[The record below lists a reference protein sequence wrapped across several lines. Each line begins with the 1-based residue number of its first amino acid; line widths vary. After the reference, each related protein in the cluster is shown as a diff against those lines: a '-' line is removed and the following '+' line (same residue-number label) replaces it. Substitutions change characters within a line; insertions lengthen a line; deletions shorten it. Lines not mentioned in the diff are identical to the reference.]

1 MADAHAPVLGFI
13 WHHSALIRPARGR
26 PFRLGAVNI
35 PPSSFRRVRA
45 ADMEPFVTAI
55 ARSAGL
61 PPEHAALLAGLL
73 VANDLR
79 GVFSHGT
86 VQIATYARL
95 MRDGALNSRPDVK
108 VVRETPTS
116 LLLDGDG
123 GLGYFPA
130 HDGTLALIDKVRAT
144 GIGVLVT
151 RNHGHF
157 GAAGLHSRMT
167 LEHDL
172 LCFVTSGHQLQL
184 TPGDSVFAAA
194 GGSPMSF
201 SAPAQ
206 DEDPLVLDFGAVH
219 DLYDGPLRNAIAENT
234 PGLLHRAIGMGM
246 ICQSWGG
253 FLAGVP
259 LDAERSDRV
268 FSGANQ
274 GSMVIAFRIDLF
286 MPAEQF
292 KAEMDRYVRRV
303 RELTPVTEGQESL
316 LPGGIEAQ
324 RYRDFGRDGIPV
336 GTEHA
341 SRLEAV
347 ADEFGVDVPW
357 TRTEQ

>member
-1 MADAHAPVLGFI
+1 
-13 WHHSALIRPARGR
+13 
-26 PFRLGAVNI
+26 VNI
-35 PPSSFRRVRA
+35 PPSSFRRVPA
-45 ADMEPFVTAI
+45 TDMESFVDAL
-55 ARSAGL
+55 ARGAGL
-61 PPEHAALLAGLL
+61 PPERAALLTALL

-95 MRDGALNSRPDVK
+95 MRDGALNPQPDVH

-116 LLLDGDG
+116 LLVDGDG

-130 HDGTLALIDKVRAT
+130 HDGTLALIDKVRGS
-144 GIGVLVT
+144 GIGVLLT

-157 GAAGLHSRMT
+157 GAAGLYSRMT

-172 LCFVTSGHQLQL
+172 LCFVTSGHQLEL

-201 SAPAQ
+201 SAPTQ

-219 DLYDGPLRNAIAENT
+219 DLYEGPLRDALAENA
-234 PGLLHRAIGMGM
+234 PGLLHRAIGMGT
-246 ICQSWGG
+246 ICQTWGG

-259 LDAERSDRV
+259 LDTGRSDRA
-268 FSGANQ
+268 FGGANQ
-274 GSMVIAFRIDLF
+274 GSLVIAFRIDLF
-286 MPAEQF
+286 LPPEQF
-292 KAEMDRYVRRV
+292 KAEMDRYARRV
-303 RELTPVTEGQESL
+303 RELTPVRDGQQSL

-324 RYRDFGRDGIPV
+324 RDREYRRDGIPV
-336 GTEHA
+336 GAEHQ
-341 SRLEAV
+341 SRLETV

-357 TRTEQ
+357 PRS